1 MENGLNGM
9 FVLKIVVGVNIIGY
23 IVQFDY
29 GINIYWMKDLLRCK
43 VIKLGVF
50 VNKGVINIFV
60 YFVIIY
66 NMGIIDLYI
75 NDKFW
80 VLLLLIDK
88 VMQIIMFEG
97 NVFLF
102 EVYEKIFIQV
112 ELL

>member
-1 MENGLNGM
+1 
-9 FVLKIVVGVNIIGY
+9 
-23 IVQFDY
+23 
-29 GINIYWMKDLLRCK
+29 MKDLLRCK

-88 VMQIIMFEG
+88 VM
-97 NVFLF
+97 
-102 EVYEKIFIQV
+102 
-112 ELL
+112 